1 MAEDNIDS
9 GSSASEDSPKQT
21 LEWVQAATGPVL
33 EVYSNYTHTSWSL
46 YDMRVMFG
54 QIIPELDDS
63 MKFIVE
69 ERAAVTV
76 AWPQLSN

>member
-1 MAEDNIDS
+1 
-9 GSSASEDSPKQT
+9 
-21 LEWVQAATGPVL
+21 
-33 EVYSNYTHTSWSL
+33 
-46 YDMRVMFG
+46 MRVMFG